1 MLKGTVGSFR
11 FMAPEVVS
19 PQKDKEVFGRQVDV
33 WACGVTLYYLLT
45 KQYPFLGN
53 TIPAL
58 QKAILSGEPDYS
70 LIKNKDIEALL
81 KRMLTKDPKQ
91 RIEIIDICQDRW
103 VTNNDQESINLDLS
117 EVSDLSG
124 GYSLGEDN

>member
-1 MLKGTVGSFR
+1 M
-11 FMAPEVVS
+11 
-19 PQKDKEVFGRQVDV
+19 

-53 TIPAL
+53 AIPAL

-81 KRMLTKDPKQ
+81 RRMLLKDPKQ
-91 RIEIIDICQDRW
+91 RIEIIDICLDKW
-103 VTNNDQESINLDLS
+103 VTNDDQESVNLDLS
-117 EVSDLSG
+117 EVSDLSEG
-124 GYSLGEDN
+124 HSLEPHEELNLNEEI